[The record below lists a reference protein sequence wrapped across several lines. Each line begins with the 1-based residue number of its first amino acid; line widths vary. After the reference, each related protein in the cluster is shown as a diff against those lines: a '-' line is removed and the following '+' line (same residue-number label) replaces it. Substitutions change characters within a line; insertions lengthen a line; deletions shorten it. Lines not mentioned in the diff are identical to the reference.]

1 MEIPLSTL
9 IQPQPKQSEALNI
22 LFNPKCKYLLYGGAM
37 SGGKS
42 YFLRWAAF
50 SYTYWLYR
58 EKGIK
63 NAPVG
68 LFSEDYPTL
77 KDRQIS
83 RIEREFPSWL
93 GELKDDQIGGLSF
106 KLKKKYGGGRILL
119 RNLDDPSKYMSTEF
133 AGEFVDE
140 LTRDPEQTF
149 LDLRNRLRYPGVD
162 EVKFVAA
169 SNPGGVGHGWVKKY
183 FIDKTSD
190 DSEQDRFFY
199 IHANAYDNKYISLE
213 YIKQLESLPP
223 QQRKAYLEGSWD
235 IFAGQYFVEIN
246 AKHKIQPF
254 VPSYSPIVG
263 GMDWGRANP
272 FAFYLSIIE
281 KIEWRDEKN
290 ETAPFYRVK
299 TFFEVYGKE
308 KNPAD
313 WSEIIKDQLL
323 KRYNMTLS
331 DLVEIGAWVRCDSM
345 IFAKGDDNSKSI
357 FDQFKDA
364 DSRCGFI
371 LKPAIKGPDSRV
383 RGWQNMHTWLSLAPD
398 GLPYW
403 QWTTNCEALDRT
415 LPQLIHDENNIE
427 DVESSR
433 KGGID
438 DDSGDSCRYM
448 LQHITFLD
456 GFTGQLKSKSSE
468 QPLTREQRHFHVWN
482 EEASKGLDPDKFLPK
497 KSTLL

>member
-1 MEIPLSTL
+1 M
-9 IQPQPKQSEALNI
+9 
-22 LFNPKCKYLLYGGAM
+22 G
-37 SGGKS
+37 GGKS
-42 YFLRWAAF
+42 HTLRWAAL
-50 SYTYWLYR
+50 LYLIYLW
-58 EKGIK
+58 KTTKIK
-63 NAPVG
+63 DIPVG

-83 RIEREFPSWL
+83 RIEREFPAWL
-93 GELKDDQIGGLSF
+93 GQLKDDNIFGLSF
-106 KLKKKYGGGRILL
+106 HVRDDIGGGKILL

-140 LTRDPEQTF
+140 LTRDALQTF
-149 LDLRNRLRYPGVD
+149 EDLRNRLRYPGID
-162 EVKFVAA
+162 QVKFMGAT
-169 SNPGGVGHGWVKKY
+169 NPGGIGHGWVKKY
-183 FIDKTSD
+183 FIDKNSG

-199 IHANAYDNKYISLE
+199 VHANAYDNKYISPE
-213 YIKQLESLPP
+213 YIKQLESLPS

-235 IFAGQYFVEIN
+235 IFAGQYFTEITD
-246 AKHKIQPF
+246 KHRIQPF
-254 VPSYSPIVG
+254 VPSYAPIVG

-272 FAFYLSIIE
+272 FSFHLATLQ
-281 KIEWRDEKN
+281 KIEWRDDKN

-308 KNPAD
+308 KNPD
-313 WSEIIKDQLL
+313 EWSEIIKDQML
-323 KRYNMTLS
+323 KRFNLTLS
-331 DLVEIGAWVRCDSM
+331 DLVDMGAWVRCDSM

-364 DSRCGFI
+364 DSRWGFI
-371 LKPAIKGPDSRV
+371 LKPAIKGPDSRI

-438 DDSGDSCRYM
+438 DDCGDDQRYM
-448 LQHITFLD
+448 LQHITFMD
-456 GFTGQLKSKSSE
+456 GFTGQIKSKRDAI
-468 QPLTREQRHFHVWN
+468 PLTREQRLAHVWN
-482 EEASKGLDPDKFLPK
+482 EEAIKGIDVDKFVPK
-497 KSTLL
+497 KNRLL